1 MLLLYYFMF
10 SFTFTL
16 GIFFSVLQCTQ
27 FVVYINRF
35 CERYNRKYVSADHI
49 LRQKYVSFWQGERRK
64 KWKNIKIPR
73 FFHQK
78 TNGDATRKSF
88 QKLRRRTIYTTSA
101 HSKDFM
107 YGNIMCLKCQ
117 NRGYFDWRIL
127 NIYAQNVNTSLSNV
141 NYNSKK
147 WYFSIA
153 SS

>member
-1 MLLLYYFMF
+1 M
-10 SFTFTL
+10 
-16 GIFFSVLQCTQ
+16 QCTQ
-27 FVVYINRF
+27 FLVVYINRF
-35 CERYNRKYVSADHI
+35 CEYTIVNMYLLIIVYYVRSMFHFGKEREEKSEKI
-49 LRQKYVSFWQGERRK
+49 SKSQGFFPQKK
-64 KWKNIKIPR
+64 KK
-73 FFHQK
+73 
-78 TNGDATRKSF
+78 NGDATRKSS

-117 NRGYFDWRIL
+117 NHGYFDWRIR
-127 NIYAQNVNTSLSNV
+127 NIFMHKMWTFSLSNV